1 MFQTAELKEIR
12 FVDHHG
18 YQSIDDHPSRG
29 TSAVAVIH
37 NNEDLVTIHARSEVG
52 KFARAL
58 FEKLFP
64 EYDRACVILEP
75 RRRETDGRKEASSE
89 ILEKF
94 RSRFFLVK
102 FIRQLHRRSHHCL
115 TALNSM
121 N

>member
-29 TSAVAVIH
+29 TSIVAVIH
-37 NNEDLVTIHARSEVG
+37 NDEDLMTMHAGSEVG

-58 FEKLFP
+58 FEKLLP
-64 EYDRACVILEP
+64 ENERAGVILEP
-75 RRRETDGRKEASSE
+75 RRREADGRKEAPSE

-94 RSRFFLVK
+94 RSRFF
-102 FIRQLHRRSHHCL
+102 
-115 TALNSM
+115 
-121 N
+121 